1 MNKIIGKLSDI
12 ISEEEWD
19 LLYYEVREEVLNDLF
34 KKEIVDIILSGKDE
48 VNKIKVLREKIKGYV
63 N

>member
-48 VNKIKVLREKIKGYV
+48 VNKVKVLREKIKGYV